1 MTDAPIVALY
11 NNLETFFAFLQRSND
26 PDIFEKRK
34 YRGDRGL
41 FWLGPSKLL
50 FTTAPAP
57 GARQICDRWGYNGT
71 DLASPLKPTHQLS
84 LDILRD
90 PDLIQ
95 RIIGFA
101 GPQRRIQLIPYAN
114 TREFYQLA
122 ESLANDHGLTVLL
135 PESPQPDALWLRNYA
150 DTKAGFRNL
159 VTQWLGSD
167 AHLPQGIVC
176 RSLSQAAEVVTWFLA
191 RGKDCV
197 VKADGGESGI
207 GHLVFRVAE
216 SASSAVME
224 RLAGDPFLN
233 NDLIVVEEFIPS
245 SMGESPSLEF
255 FVPPLGQGEAF
266 VTYLSEQIFEQ
277 FGRFAGVLI
286 GREMARSKWYDSLA
300 ARGLK
305 IAREMQIAGYA
316 GIFDLDCVVD
326 DAGGI
331 WFLEIN
337 ARRTGGTYVH
347 EFARTTFGDDYLS
360 RVVVLSNNEI
370 RCDGIQDTARLL
382 AVLDELL
389 LPLGAER
396 GLVVTVTSTIH
407 TGQFGGIFI
416 APDEADVLRLRTEV
430 LARLETVR
438 NKKP

>member
-1 MTDAPIVALY
+1 MNDAPIVALY

-41 FWLGPSKLL
+41 FWLGRSKLL
-50 FTTAPAP
+50 FTTAPVP
-57 GARQICDRWGYNGT
+57 GARQICDRWGYNAT
-71 DLASPLKPTHQLS
+71 DLDSPSAPTHQLS

-90 PDLIQ
+90 PGLIQ
-95 RIIGFA
+95 RIVDYA
-101 GPQRRIQLIPYAN
+101 GSARRVQLIPYAT

-122 ESLANDHGLTVLL
+122 ETLANDHGLTVHL
-135 PESPQPDALWLRNYA
+135 PESPAPDALWLRNYA
-150 DTKAGFRNL
+150 DTKAGFRSL
-159 VTQWLGSD
+159 VGQWLGSE
-167 AHLPQGIVC
+167 ARLPQGIVC
-176 RSLSQAAEVVTWFLA
+176 RSVPQAAEVVTWFLSH
-191 RGKDCV
+191 GKDCV

-216 SASSAVME
+216 STSGAVTG
-224 RLAGDPFLN
+224 RLAGNPFLN
-233 NDLIVVEEFIPS
+233 SDLIIVEEFIPS
-245 SMGESPSLEF
+245 STGESPSLEF
-255 FVPPLGQGEAF
+255 FVPRAGEGEPF
-266 VTYLSEQIFEQ
+266 VTYLSSQIFEQ

-286 GREMARSKWYDSLA
+286 GREMMRADWYDSLA

-305 IAREMQIAGYA
+305 VAREMQAAGYA

-326 DAGGI
+326 DAGEI

-347 EFARTTFGDDYLS
+347 EFARDMFGADYLS
-360 RVVVLSNNEI
+360 RVVILSSNEI
-370 RCDGIQDTARLL
+370 RCEGIKDEVHLL
-382 AVLDELL
+382 SAIDDLL
-389 LPLGAER
+389 LPLGGER
-396 GLVVTVTSTIH
+396 GLVITVTSTIH

-416 APDEADVLRLRTEV
+416 APDEADVLRLRAEV

-438 NKKP
+438 H

>member
-1 MTDAPIVALY
+1 MNDAPIVALY

-41 FWLGPSKLL
+41 FWLGRSKLL
-50 FTTAPAP
+50 FTTAPVP
-57 GARQICDRWGYNGT
+57 GARQICDRWGYSAT
-71 DLASPLKPTHQLS
+71 DLLSPPEPTHQLS

-90 PDLIQ
+90 PKLIQ
-95 RIIGFA
+95 RIVDFA
-101 GPQRRIQLIPYAN
+101 GAGRTIQLIPYAT

-122 ESLANDHGLTVLL
+122 ATLTNDHGLTVLL
-135 PESPQPDALWLRNYA
+135 PESPAPESLWVRNYA
-150 DTKAGFRNL
+150 DTKAGFRSL
-159 VTQWLGSD
+159 VGQWLGSE
-167 AHLPQGIVC
+167 ARFPTGFVC
-176 RSLSQAAEVVTWFLA
+176 RTIPQAAEVVTWFLA

-216 SASSAVME
+216 SASGAVME
-224 RLAGDPFLN
+224 RLAGNPFLN
-233 NDLIVVEEFIPS
+233 NDLIIVEEFIPS
-245 SMGESPSLEF
+245 STGESPSLEF
-255 FVPPLGQGEAF
+255 FVPPLGQGEPF
-266 VTYLSEQIFEQ
+266 VTYLSSQIFEQ

-286 GREMARSKWYDSLA
+286 GREMMRSAWYDSLA

-305 IAREMQIAGYA
+305 IAREMQAAGYA

-347 EFARTTFGDDYLS
+347 EFARTTFGDDYLA
-360 RVVVLSNNEI
+360 RVVILSSNEI
-370 RCDGIQDTARLL
+370 RCDGIKDEMHLL
-382 AVLDELL
+382 AVLDNLL
-389 LPLGAER
+389 LPLGAAR
-396 GLVVTVTSTIH
+396 GLVITVTSTIH

-416 APDEADVLRLRTEV
+416 APDEDDVLRLRAEV
-430 LARLETVR
+430 LERLETVR
-438 NKKP
+438 NTKS

>member
-1 MTDAPIVALY
+1 MSDAPIVALY

-26 PDIFEKRK
+26 PNIFEKRK

-41 FWLGPSKLL
+41 FWLGRRKLL
-50 FTTAPAP
+50 FTTAPVP
-57 GARQICDRWGYNGT
+57 GARGICDRWGYDAT
-71 DLASPLKPTHQLS
+71 DLLSPPEPTHQLS

-90 PDLIQ
+90 PELIQ
-95 RIIGFA
+95 RIVRFA
-101 GPQRRIQLIPYAN
+101 GPGRSIQLIPYAT

-122 ESLANDHGLTVLL
+122 EALTNVHGLTVLL
-135 PESPQPDALWLRNYA
+135 PESPRPEALWIRNYA
-150 DTKAGFRNL
+150 DTKAGFRSL
-159 VTQWLGSD
+159 VSRWLGSE
-167 AHLPQGIVC
+167 ARLPEGIVC
-176 RSLSQAAEVVTWFLA
+176 RSVPQAAEVVTWFLA

-216 SASSAVME
+216 PASGAVLE
-224 RLAGDPFLN
+224 RLEGNPFLN
-233 NDLIVVEEFIPS
+233 NDLIIVEEFIPS

-255 FVPPLGQGEAF
+255 FVPPAGQGEPY
-266 VTYLSEQIFEQ
+266 VTYLSGQIFEQ

-286 GREMARSKWYDSLA
+286 GREMLREKWYDSLA

-305 IAREMQIAGYA
+305 IAHEMQAAGYA

-326 DAGGI
+326 DAGEI

-347 EFARTTFGDDYLS
+347 EFARSMFGDDYLS
-360 RVVVLSNNEI
+360 RVVILSSNEI
-370 RCDGIQDTARLL
+370 GCEGIKDEAHLL
-382 AVLDELL
+382 SALDDLL

-416 APDEADVLRLRTEV
+416 APDEADVLRLRAQV
-430 LARLETVR
+430 LERLESVR
-438 NKKP
+438 NKNS